1 MRSPTAASRPAETK
15 RQPDMTG
22 ERANP
27 FGNLD
32 RFKPKAADPVSA
44 DDLPNVKTVAER
56 SGFQSREAP
65 HKRKRRGRRSGRT
78 RAFTTKMTPDYHELV
93 YQIADGE
100 IDGRERL
107 VSEVI
112 EQALDALMQDI
123 APKTKRSGAG

>member
-1 MRSPTAASRPAETK
+1 MSS
-15 RQPDMTG
+15 

-32 RFKPKAADPVSA
+32 RFKPKAAETIAV
-44 DDLPNVKTVAER
+44 DDRPSVKTVAER
-56 SGFQSREAP
+56 TGFSSREAP
-65 HKRKRRGRRSGRT
+65 AKRRRRGRRSNRI

-93 YQIADGE
+93 YRIADGE

-112 EQALDALMQDI
+112 EQALDALMREI
-123 APKTKRSGAG
+123 APAKAG

>member
-1 MRSPTAASRPAETK
+1 MAS
-15 RQPDMTG
+15 

-32 RFKPKAADPVSA
+32 RFKPKPVEPEKTE
-44 DDLPNVKTVAER
+44 DRTNVKTVAER

-65 HKRKRRGRRSGRT
+65 AKRKRRGRRSGRT
-78 RAFTTKMTPDYHELV
+78 RAFTTKMTPDYHDLV
-93 YQIADGE
+93 YRIADGE

-112 EQALDALMQDI
+112 EQAIDSLMREI
-123 APKTKRSGAG
+123 TPPSGGARAGQA

>member
-1 MRSPTAASRPAETK
+1 
-15 RQPDMTG
+15 MTG

-32 RFKPKAADPVSA
+32 RFKPRETEPVA
-44 DDLPNVKTVAER
+44 VDDGPSLKSVAER
-56 SGFQSREAP
+56 TGFQSREAP
-65 HKRKRRGRRSGRT
+65 PKRKRRGRRSNRT

-112 EQALDALMQDI
+112 EQALDALVRQI
-123 APKTKRSGAG
+123 APERAG

>member
-1 MRSPTAASRPAETK
+1 
-15 RQPDMTG
+15 MTG

-32 RFKPKAADPVSA
+32 RFKPKTTEPKAADDRR
-44 DDLPNVKTVAER
+44 DDQKNVKTVAER
-56 SGFQSREAP
+56 SGFSSREAP
-65 HKRKRRGRRSGRT
+65 PPKRKRRGRRSGRT
-78 RAFTTKMTPDYHELV
+78 RAFTTKMTPDYHDLV

-112 EQALDALMQDI
+112 EQALDALLREI
-123 APKTKRSGAG
+123 APQSDKTRERAAPA

>member
-1 MRSPTAASRPAETK
+1 
-15 RQPDMTG
+15 MTSD
-22 ERANP
+22 RANP

-32 RFKPKAADPVSA
+32 RFKPKEAESDLADNQA
-44 DDLPNVKTVAER
+44 NVKTVAER
-56 SGFQSREAP
+56 AGFQSREAP
-65 HKRKRRGRRSGRT
+65 PKRRRRGRRSNRT

-112 EQALDALMQDI
+112 EQALDALLRDI
-123 APKTKRSGAG
+123 RSEG

>member
-1 MRSPTAASRPAETK
+1 MTADRV
-15 RQPDMTG
+15 
-22 ERANP
+22 NP

-32 RFKPKAADPVSA
+32 RFKPKATASRPEA
-44 DDLPNVKTVAER
+44 RDDQATVKTVAER

-65 HKRKRRGRRSGRT
+65 PKRKRRGRRSGRT

-112 EQALDALMQDI
+112 EQAIDALMREI
-123 APKTKRSGAG
+123 GSERAG

>member
-1 MRSPTAASRPAETK
+1 
-15 RQPDMTG
+15 MTG

-32 RFKPKAADPVSA
+32 RFKPKAVEPITV
-44 DDLPNVKTVAER
+44 DDQPSVKTVAER

-65 HKRKRRGRRSGRT
+65 PKRKRRGRRSGRT
-78 RAFTTKMTPDYHELV
+78 RAFTTKMTPDYHDLV
-93 YQIADGE
+93 YRIADGE

-112 EQALDALMQDI
+112 EQAIDALMREI
-123 APKTKRSGAG
+123 APAKAG

>member
-1 MRSPTAASRPAETK
+1 MSG
-15 RQPDMTG
+15 D
-22 ERANP
+22 RANP

-32 RFKPKAADPVSA
+32 RFKPKATETNTV
-44 DDLPNVKTVAER
+44 DDQPSVKSVAER
-56 SGFQSREAP
+56 TGFPSREAP
-65 HKRKRRGRRSGRT
+65 QKRKRRGRRSGRT

-112 EQALDALMQDI
+112 EQAIDALMREI
-123 APKTKRSGAG
+123 AGPSSKTRAG